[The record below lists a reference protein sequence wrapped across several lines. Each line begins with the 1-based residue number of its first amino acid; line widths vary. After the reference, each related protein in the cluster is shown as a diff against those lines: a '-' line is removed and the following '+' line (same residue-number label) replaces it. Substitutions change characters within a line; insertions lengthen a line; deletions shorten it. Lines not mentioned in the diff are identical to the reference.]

1 MRPLLWARSAERDLM
16 SIIQFIAE
24 RDPIAAHRLG
34 TEIER
39 STLFLSEYP
48 ELYKVSERMPEC
60 REIVISPNYL
70 LIYQIRPNH
79 VKSLRV
85 LHARQQ
91 FP

>member
-1 MRPLLWARSAERDLM
+1 M

-39 STLFLSEYP
+39 STLFLSEHP

-70 LIYQIRPNH
+70 LIYKISADHIQI
-79 VKSLRV
+79 LGV
-85 LHARQQ
+85 LHARQH